1 MLTHFEMNGLEWTV
15 RFTYSS
21 DPVLIDRTDSYTLG
35 VTDSSTQTIYL
46 SSALHGELLTRV
58 LIHELGHSAMVSYNL
73 LPQLHR
79 MVKKRYWIEA
89 EEWCCNLLADYG
101 EEIFRDAYRVL
112 GDKAI
117 GVVPIELCRVVA

>member
-1 MLTHFEMNGLEWTV
+1 MLTHFEMNGMEWTV
-15 RFTYSS
+15 RFTYPS

-79 MVKKRYWIEA
+79 MVKKRYWVEA

-101 EEIFRDAYRVL
+101 EEIFRDAYKVL

-117 GVVPIELCRVVA
+117 GIVTIELCRVVA